1 MLSMMNQVLEY
12 SIQVGITDYM
22 YRNILHFSVSE
33 IQVDFCIQ
41 FKRPMGEQ
49 EKCNFVPEKAS

>member
-1 MLSMMNQVLEY
+1 MLSMMNQILEY

-33 IQVDFCIQ
+33 IQVDFHIQ
-41 FKRPMGEQ
+41 VKRPMGEQ
-49 EKCNFVPEKAS
+49 EKCNFVP